1 MVESPLAV
9 FCLPERGERDA
20 LRAVFRS
27 KGYRRVWIIA
37 GSDRANTYFFA
48 EGPAL
53 GRQRTAMCLALTAV
67 VPGRKAEISPLELM
81 GCTTSELFMDD
92 DAERM

>member
-1 MVESPLAV
+1 MVESPIAV

-37 GSDRANTYFFA
+37 GSDQANTYYFA
-48 EGPAL
+48 EGPPDSDE
-53 GRQRTAMCLALTAV
+53 QRTAMCLALTEV
-67 VPGRKAEISPLELM
+67 VPGRKAEISPFELM
-81 GCTTSELFMDD
+81 ESTTSELFMDD
-92 DAERM
+92 TAD